1 MTLIC
6 AALSSISIQSFKN
19 NSNDNILRYKYHIM
33 KKRIRKKRH
42 VGEFKNYGNV
52 IILKT
57 QGEEE
62 TAATILEK
70 LEPIIEKFSLN
81 VAGGGTGRLL
91 IPPKK
96 GNKTIPNLAGTVVS
110 IVVDE
115 SYPSDQM
122 MFCVYVKRTSEVPQA
137 ALDAIKETF
146 ADEKYGVQIGKSI
159 DLWH

>member
-1 MTLIC
+1 
-6 AALSSISIQSFKN
+6 
-19 NSNDNILRYKYHIM
+19 M

-42 VGEFKNYGNV
+42 VGEFKQYGNV

-62 TAATILEK
+62 TAALILEK
-70 LEPIIEKFSLN
+70 LEPVIEKFSLN
-81 VAGGGTGRLL
+81 VAGGGMGRLL

-96 GNKTIPNLAGTVVS
+96 GNKTIPDLAGTVVS

-122 MFCVYVKRTSEVPQA
+122 MFLVYVKGASEVPQE

-146 ADEKYGVQIGKSI
+146 ADEKYKLQIGKRME
-159 DLWH
+159 LWNNGIVLRNH

>member
-1 MTLIC
+1 
-6 AALSSISIQSFKN
+6 
-19 NSNDNILRYKYHIM
+19 M

-42 VGEFKNYGNV
+42 IGEFKHYGNV

-62 TAATILEK
+62 NAALILEK
-70 LEPIIEKFSLN
+70 LEPVIEKFSLN

-96 GNKTIPNLAGTVVS
+96 GNKTIPDLAGTVVS

-122 MFCVYVKRTSEVPQA
+122 MFLVYVKGASEVPQE

-146 ADEKYGVQIGKSI
+146 ADEKYELKIGKRME
-159 DLWH
+159 LWNNGIGLRNH

>member
-1 MTLIC
+1 
-6 AALSSISIQSFKN
+6 
-19 NSNDNILRYKYHIM
+19 M
-33 KKRIRKKRH
+33 KKRIRKKHH
-42 VGEFKNYGNV
+42 VGEFKHYGNV

-62 TAATILEK
+62 TAAAILGK
-70 LEPIIEKFSLN
+70 LEPIIEKYSLN

-96 GNKTIPNLAGTVVS
+96 GNKTIPDLAGTVVS

-122 MFCVYVKRTSEVPQA
+122 MFCVYMKRTSEVPQA

-159 DLWH
+159 DLWHLPNS

>member
-1 MTLIC
+1 
-6 AALSSISIQSFKN
+6 
-19 NSNDNILRYKYHIM
+19 M

-42 VGEFKNYGNV
+42 VGEFKHYGNV

-96 GNKTIPNLAGTVVS
+96 GNKTIPDLAGTVVS

-122 MFCVYVKRTSEVPQA
+122 MFCVYVKHTREVPQA

>member
-1 MTLIC
+1 MRIN
-6 AALSSISIQSFKN
+6 FKILN
-19 NSNDNILRYKYHIM
+19 PNEIDNM

-42 VGEFKNYGNV
+42 VGEFKHYGNV
-52 IILKT
+52 IILNT

-62 TAATILEK
+62 TAATILGK

-81 VAGGGTGRLL
+81 VAGGGTGRLI

-96 GNKTIPNLAGTVVS
+96 GNKTIPDLAGTVIS

-122 MFCVYVKRTSEVPQA
+122 MFCVYVKRAGEVPQA

-146 ADEKYGVQIGKSI
+146 AEEKYAIQIGKSI
-159 DLWH
+159 DLWHLPNN

>member
-1 MTLIC
+1 
-6 AALSSISIQSFKN
+6 
-19 NSNDNILRYKYHIM
+19 M
-33 KKRIRKKRH
+33 KKRIRKKLH
-42 VGEFKNYGNV
+42 VGEFKQYGNV

-62 TAATILEK
+62 TAALILEK
-70 LEPIIEKFSLN
+70 LEPVIEKFSLN

-96 GNKTIPNLAGTVVS
+96 GNKTIPDLAGTVVS

-122 MFCVYVKRTSEVPQA
+122 MFLVYVKGASEVPQE

-146 ADEKYGVQIGKSI
+146 ADEKYELKIGKRME
-159 DLWH
+159 LWNNGIGLRNH

>member
-1 MTLIC
+1 
-6 AALSSISIQSFKN
+6 
-19 NSNDNILRYKYHIM
+19 M
-33 KKRIRKKRH
+33 KKRIRKKLH
-42 VGEFKNYGNV
+42 VGEFKQYGNV

-62 TAATILEK
+62 TAALILEK
-70 LEPIIEKFSLN
+70 LEPVIEKFSLN

-96 GNKTIPNLAGTVVS
+96 GNKTIPDLAGTIVS

-122 MFCVYVKRTSEVPQA
+122 MFLVYVKGASEVPQE

-146 ADEKYGVQIGKSI
+146 ADEKYELKIGKRME
-159 DLWH
+159 LWNNGIGLRNH

>member
-1 MTLIC
+1 
-6 AALSSISIQSFKN
+6 
-19 NSNDNILRYKYHIM
+19 M

-42 VGEFKNYGNV
+42 LGEFKHYGNV

-96 GNKTIPNLAGTVVS
+96 GNKTIPDLAGTVVS
-110 IVVDE
+110 ILVDE

-122 MFCVYVKRTSEVPQA
+122 MFCVYMKRTSEVPQA

-159 DLWH
+159 DLWHLPNR

>member
-1 MTLIC
+1 
-6 AALSSISIQSFKN
+6 
-19 NSNDNILRYKYHIM
+19 M

-42 VGEFKNYGNV
+42 VGEFKHYGNV

-62 TAATILEK
+62 TAATILGK
-70 LEPIIEKFSLN
+70 LEPIIAKFSLN

-96 GNKTIPNLAGTVVS
+96 GNKTIPDLAGTVVS

-122 MFCVYVKRTSEVPQA
+122 MFLVYVKGASEVPQE

-146 ADEKYGVQIGKSI
+146 ADEKYELKIGKRME
-159 DLWH
+159 LWNNGVGLRNH

>member
-1 MTLIC
+1 MRIN
-6 AALSSISIQSFKN
+6 FKILN
-19 NSNDNILRYKYHIM
+19 PNEIDNM

-42 VGEFKNYGNV
+42 VGEFKHYGNV
-52 IILKT
+52 IILNT

-62 TAATILEK
+62 TAATIIGK

-96 GNKTIPNLAGTVVS
+96 GNKTIPDLAGTVVS

-122 MFCVYVKRTSEVPQA
+122 MFLVYVKGASEVPQE

-146 ADEKYGVQIGKSI
+146 ADEKYELKIGKRME
-159 DLWH
+159 LWNNGIGLRNH

>member
-1 MTLIC
+1 
-6 AALSSISIQSFKN
+6 
-19 NSNDNILRYKYHIM
+19 M

-42 VGEFKNYGNV
+42 VGEFKQYGNV

-62 TAATILEK
+62 TAATILGK

-96 GNKTIPNLAGTVVS
+96 GNKTIPDLAGTVVS

-122 MFCVYVKRTSEVPQA
+122 MFLVYVKGASEVPQE

-146 ADEKYGVQIGKSI
+146 ADEKYELKIGKRME
-159 DLWH
+159 LWNNGIGLRNH